1 MAKDKIAFAICIV
14 LCYNILIKGGDFL
27 AVVLVTGGS
36 RGIGKAVCEKFAEE
50 GYTVAVNFEKNEEA
64 AKKVAEKIGGKPY
77 KADVSSYTEVCE
89 MFDKIEKEL
98 GEVEILIN
106 NAGISTFG
114 LFQDCSDEEW
124 ERIFGVNVKGVF
136 NCSKRAVGKMLSK
149 QKGSIVNISSIWGVT
164 GASCESHYSATKA
177 AIIGYTKALAKE
189 LGPSGIR
196 VNCVAPGAV
205 ETEMNARFSKED
217 MAAVVEETALGYIAK
232 PKEIAE
238 AVFFAASEKAS
249 YMTGAV
255 LNVNGGSVI

>member
-1 MAKDKIAFAICIV
+1 M
-14 LCYNILIKGGDFL
+14 

-36 RGIGKAVCEKFAEE
+36 RGIGRAICEKFAAE
-50 GYTVAVNFEKNEEA
+50 GYKVAVNYEKSEEA
-64 AKKVAEKIGGKPY
+64 AAALADKIGGKAY
-77 KADVSSYTEVCE
+77 RADVSSYAEVFA
-89 MFDKIEKEL
+89 MFDKIEEEL
-98 GEVEILIN
+98 GEVDILIN

-136 NCSKRAVGKMLSK
+136 NCAKRAVGSMLRK

-196 VNCVAPGAV
+196 VNCVAPGAT
-205 ETEMNARFSKED
+205 ETEMNARFSPED
-217 MAAVVEETALGYIAK
+217 MAAVAEETALGYIAK
-232 PKEIAE
+232 PEEIAE

-255 LNVNGGSVI
+255 LNINGGSVI

>member
-1 MAKDKIAFAICIV
+1 MKK
-14 LCYNILIKGGDFL
+14 
-27 AVVLVTGGS
+27 VVLVTGGS
-36 RGIGKAVCEKFAEE
+36 RGIGKAICEKFAAE
-50 GYTVAVNFEKNEEA
+50 GYAVAVNYEKSEEKA
-64 AKKVAEKIGGKPY
+64 NALAEKIGGKAY
-77 KADVSSYTEVCE
+77 KADVSDYGAVCR
-89 MFDKIEKEL
+89 MFDGIEKEL
-98 GEVEILIN
+98 GEVSVLIN

-136 NCSKRAVGKMLSK
+136 NCSKRVLGNMIKNQS
-149 QKGSIVNISSIWGVT
+149 GSIVNVSSIWGVT
-164 GASCESHYSATKA
+164 GGSCECHYSATKA
-177 AIIGYTKALAKE
+177 AVIGYTKAMAKE
-189 LGPSGIR
+189 FGPSGIR

-217 MAAVVEETALGYIAK
+217 MEAVAEETALGYIGK
-232 PKEIAE
+232 PEEIAE